1 MDLQFS
7 GAIELLVACI
17 AGALALS
24 CPLREAER
32 RLGTSG
38 RSLRERGTSEAS
50 GVRLPERP

>member
-38 RSLRERGTSEAS
+38 RSPRERGTSEAS